1 MSLKDEADEVDLGDV
16 EMTESPRVEDKP
28 LTEDD
33 FRLDGSESL
42 EEKFGVDKFGEPGE
56 APTGPPMD
64 ESVDL
69 MSSETGVSSEIQEIF
84 DKINFDLDEAMK
96 VKPENKIPEKE
107 VKISDWIDETES
119 LELTAEEA
127 EEVAFTKNYV
137 NKMKAD
143 FQNYIASQTR
153 TETVTKKYD
162 TIWESNPSGSAGESK
177 SSLPDDTLT
186 YTEEVTVQN
195 PVVEEMFGNVK
206 PASMTVAEMDTA
218 AASVTESSVAAAD
231 LALGRAVSIAGGVAT
246 AAAVVYQV
254 YEVANEIGRMINL
267 EKSYSSII
275 GLADKMGKTTTLAM
289 KAYNNDITQQN
300 NFVKQYY
307 KYVQPY
313 SKFGLK
319 WKKSEAP
326 TMPVFTFEDDWDK
339 YSLEDRGIHRSHVDT
354 LYRTSADWER
364 VENKRKEATRLK
376 IRHKIAE
383 MLVKKSFMGNEVEDM
398 ANLLS
403 QKDYWGHYYIRNERL
418 KELYL
423 NTKRSYDFQNF
434 MKSVE
439 STRSNMIGANKA
451 QDLLGIKDPFLLDQF
466 RNQSVS
472 DPSYKR
478 ALENYTKQIN
488 AKRRKLNEPLLDIAD
503 VDSPGFSTYT
513 TSKDATANPQTDF
526 WAIYFKANKAKF
538 MNTWLS
544 EIAQKRISY
553 IKNGRRLMEPP
564 KMSAEEEK
572 QLQEYNEKMIQA
584 TSQEMEIGKNREIRD
599 GHRIIRK
606 GVTYK
611 HFKEKPKP
619 EMTAQEIYLDNILHG
634 KMGFKGPFIRKARKP
649 KKVAE
654 EKNDAEKK
662 DEKEKDEVEKDEVE
676 KDSKDK
682 KDSGKIT
689 DEDDGET
696 ITNTYTFRND
706 NGLVAQENNFDRNY
720 HYNNMTA
727 LKMCKLSNDSYN
739 AFGENEENAEYEI
752 VEIFGQEG
760 IVNAA
765 QGRMFYN
772 KSNNEMVIS
781 FRGTDQLVDVS
792 HYGIMDTLMGTNTT
806 FDPFNI
812 IVNSG
817 FHNYLKDVIETITA
831 FIDKYN
837 DEKTLIYTTG
847 HSLGAIPSVMLSII
861 LNQKYDNKDKT
872 INYNFGSPRGF
883 QKASA
888 HKVNELVPH
897 CYRIADEMD
906 LVASLPFVI
915 MNTGF
920 FHVGKCHLIQS
931 GENYA
936 MMRYISNEEEA
947 NNVFQLNSFSTE
959 RVVKHKMDSYTKSL
973 LMIINHTGA
982 MGHTTRT
989 EKQMINEGKVSKK
1002 SKIGKVKD
1010 GHDKILLTKE
1020 HAYRHTGHYYQGKRV
1035 YQQAS
1040 AEHLRFIP
1048 HYHQRKGLTMT
1059 PIPTSLK
1066 EAIIGVYLYKEGEF
1080 KGSGSVKALVVY

>member
-16 EMTESPRVEDKP
+16 EMTESPEVEDKP

-42 EEKFGVDKFGEPGE
+42 EEKFDVDKFGEAGE

-69 MSSETGVSSEIQEIF
+69 MSRETGVSSDIQDMV
-84 DKINFDLDEAMK
+84 DKMNYDLDEAMK
-96 VKPENKIPEKE
+96 VKPEKE
-107 VKISDWIDETES
+107 VDISEWIEQTES

-127 EEVAFTKNYV
+127 QEMAFTKNYV
-137 NKMKAD
+137 NSMKTD
-143 FQNYIASQTR
+143 FKNYVKSQTR

-162 TIWESNPSGSAGESK
+162 TLWESGGAGESK
-177 SSLPDDTLT
+177 SLLEDDTPT

-206 PASMTVAEMDTA
+206 GMTAAEIDTA

-231 LALGRAVSIAGGVAT
+231 LALGRAVSVVGGVAA

-254 YEVANEIGRMINL
+254 YEVANEIGKMIEL
-267 EKSYSSII
+267 EKSYKSII
-275 GLADKMGKTTTLAM
+275 GLADKMGKTTQLAM
-289 KAYNNDITQQN
+289 KAYNSDVTQQN

-313 SKFGLK
+313 SKFGFK

-326 TMPVFTFEDDWDK
+326 TMPVFTFEDDWNK
-339 YSLEDRGIHRSHVDT
+339 YSLEDRGINRSHADT
-354 LYRTSADWER
+354 LYRSSADWNR
-364 VENKRKEATRLK
+364 ENKQRQEATRLQ
-376 IRHKIAE
+376 IRFKIAK
-383 MLVKKSFMGNEVEDM
+383 MLVNERFETQETRNM
-398 ANLLS
+398 YNLLN
-403 QKDYWGHYYIRNERL
+403 QKDYWGHYFIRNDRL
-418 KELYL
+418 KDLYL
-423 NTKRSYDFQNF
+423 NTKRSYDFHNF
-434 MKSVE
+434 MSKIHSTKS
-439 STRSNMIGANKA
+439 NLYGANKA
-451 QDLLGIKDPFLLDQF
+451 RDLLGVNDSFLLNQFQDQAK
-466 RNQSVS
+466 S
-472 DPSYKR
+472 DPGYKA
-478 ALENYTKQIN
+478 ALTKYTNQVN
-488 AKRRKLNEPLLDIAD
+488 AIRRKNNEPLLDEAD
-503 VDSPGFSTYT
+503 VSSPGYSTLIY
-513 TSKDATANPQTDF
+513 SKTPSANPITDF
-526 WAIYFKANKAKF
+526 WAIYFKANRGKF
-538 MNTWLS
+538 MNKWLG
-544 EIAQKRISY
+544 EIAEKRLSHIQG
-553 IKNGRRLMEPP
+553 GRRLMEPP
-564 KMSAEEEK
+564 KETQEEIDARR
-572 QLQEYNEKMIQA
+572 QYNESVIQA
-584 TSQEMEIGKNREIRD
+584 TAGEMEVGNDRQIRD

-611 HFKEKPKP
+611 HIKEKPKP
-619 EMTAQEIYLDNILHG
+619 EMTDEEIYLDNIIKG
-634 KMGFKGPFIRKARKP
+634 KAGFSGFQRKKRKP
-649 KKVAE
+649 KVEHTE
-654 EKNDAEKK
+654 EKE
-662 DEKEKDEVEKDEVE
+662 EEKDEEEK
-676 KDSKDK
+676 KSK
-682 KDSGKIT
+682 KD
-689 DEDDGET
+689 DEEDDEGDT
-696 ITNTYTFRND
+696 VTSTYTYRND
-706 NGLVAQENNFDRNY
+706 DEIVAQENDFDRNY
-720 HYNNMTA
+720 HYNNITA

-739 AFGENEENAEYEI
+739 AFGDNEENAEYEI
-752 VEIFGQEG
+752 VEVFGQEG
-760 IVNAA
+760 VVNAA

-772 KSNNEMVIS
+772 KANNEMVIS

-792 HYGIMDTLMGTNTT
+792 HYGILDTLMGTNTT
-806 FDPFNI
+806 FDPFDI

-817 FHNYLKDVIETITA
+817 FHDYLKDVIETITN
-831 FIDKYN
+831 FVDKYN

-906 LVASLPFVI
+906 LVASLPFEI
-915 MNTGF
+915 LNTGF

-931 GENYA
+931 GDNYA

-947 NNVFQLNSFSTE
+947 NNVFQLNSLSSE

-982 MGHTTRT
+982 MGHSTRT
-989 EKQMINEGKVSKK
+989 EKQMIDEGKVSKK
-1002 SKIGKVKD
+1002 SNIGKVKD

-1020 HAYRHTGHYYQGKRV
+1020 HAYRHTGHYFKGKRV

-1059 PIPTSLK
+1059 PIPTSMK
-1066 EAIIGVYLYKEGEF
+1066 EAIVGVYLYKEGEF
-1080 KGSGSVKALVVY
+1080 KGSGSVKGLVVY